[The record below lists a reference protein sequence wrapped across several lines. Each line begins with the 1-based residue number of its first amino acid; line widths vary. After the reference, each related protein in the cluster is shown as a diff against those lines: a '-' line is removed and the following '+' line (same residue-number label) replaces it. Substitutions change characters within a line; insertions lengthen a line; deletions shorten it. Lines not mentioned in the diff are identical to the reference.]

1 MQLDGVN
8 TATLILSAIVDLEQL
23 KLTPMLGSQRQVT
36 SGLAA
41 NKKEK
46 LCRKEFPKCLLLA
59 KNVSCRT

>member
-23 KLTPMLGSQRQVT
+23 KLTAMLSSQRQVT
-36 SGLAA
+36 SSLAT

-46 LCRKEFPKCLLLA
+46 LCRKEYASF
-59 KNVSCRT
+59 